1 MTGKEEGSRV
11 KVKDLMSGEF
21 QTIGEEEFLSRAV
34 GMFREGAV
42 KPGGAL
48 LVVDGKGRCRGVLTE
63 RMIVRSRLDPSRT
76 KVKAVYR
83 PSPSLSPE
91 EGAEEAAR
99 LMVENDLKH
108 LPVVEGEKVV
118 GVVTDMALLQRM
130 VEGEDG
136 SRPVREVA
144 TREVRTIDENES
156 LATALAVMREEGV
169 SRLPVTRRGK
179 PVGIITMHDLVVR
192 VIRPKDQVRFGDLA
206 GEKPRPLGTPV
217 RGLMSEPLLG
227 VRPDATLREAV
238 RLMAER
244 NVASLAVMEDGRLE
258 GILTKSD
265 LLSSLARK
273 EEKGGVYLQLSLDRS
288 AVDDLEYERMV
299 SDLKGFARKYAQ
311 QVRGG
316 VLTAHF
322 KRVGSRR
329 GSQPLVSCRLTVRG
343 KEQLVGVGEGW
354 GFAQALSSAMGHVE
368 RRLMRSREREKDR
381 RLEERL
387 LEKFVWE

>member
-1 MTGKEEGSRV
+1 M
-11 KVKDLMSGEF
+11 KVKDLMSREF
-21 QTIGEEEFLSRAV
+21 QTIGEEEFLSKAV
-34 GMFREGAV
+34 GMFREA
-42 KPGGAL
+42 GGAL

-83 PSPSLSPE
+83 PSPLLSPE
-91 EGAEEAAR
+91 EEAEEAAR

-108 LPVVEGEKVV
+108 LPVVEGGRIV
-118 GVVTDMALLQRM
+118 GVVADMALLQRM

-206 GEKPRPLGTPV
+206 GEKPRPLSTPV
-217 RGLMSEPLLG
+217 RGLMSEPLLW

-238 RLMAER
+238 ALMAEK
-244 NVASLAVMEDGRLE
+244 NVASLAVMEDGKLE

-265 LLSSLARK
+265 LLSALARK
-273 EEKGGVYLQLSLDRS
+273 ERGGGVYLQLSLDRS
-288 AVDDLEYERMV
+288 AVDGLEYERML
-299 SDLKGFARKYAQ
+299 SELKGFIRKYAQ

-322 KRVGSRR
+322 KRVG
-329 GSQPLVSCRLTVRG
+329 GKGQPLVSCRLTVRG
-343 KEQLVGVGEGW
+343 REQLVGVGEGW
-354 GFAQALSSAMGHVE
+354 GFLQALSSALGHLE
-368 RRLMRSREREKDR
+368 RRLMRSREREKDH

-387 LEKFVWE
+387 LERFVWE

>member
-1 MTGKEEGSRV
+1 M
-11 KVKDLMSGEF
+11 KVKDLMSEEF

-34 GMFREGAV
+34 GMFREGGV
-42 KPGGAL
+42 KAGGAL
-48 LVVDGKGRCRGVLTE
+48 LVVDRRGKCKGVLTE
-63 RMIVRSRLDPSRT
+63 RMIVRSRLDPSKTR
-76 KVKAVYR
+76 VKAVYR
-83 PSPSLSPE
+83 SSPLLSPE
-91 EGAEEAAR
+91 EEVEEAAR

-108 LPVVEGEKVV
+108 LPVVENGRIV

-130 VEGEDG
+130 AEGEGG

-156 LATALAVMREEGV
+156 LAAALAVMREEGV

-217 RGLMSEPLLG
+217 RGLMSEPLLWI
-227 VRPDATLREAV
+227 RPDATLREAV
-238 RLMAER
+238 RLMAEK

-265 LLSSLARK
+265 LLSALARK
-273 EEKGGVYLQLSLDRS
+273 EERGGVYLQLSLDRS
-288 AVDDLEYERMV
+288 AVDDLEYERML
-299 SDLKGFARKYAQ
+299 SDLKGFIRKYAQ

-322 KRVGSRR
+322 KRVGSRKE
-329 GSQPLVSCRLTVRG
+329 GQPLVSCRLTVRG
-343 KEQLVGVGEGW
+343 REQLVGVGEGW
-354 GFAQALSSAMGHVE
+354 GFAQALSSAMEHVE
-368 RRLMRSREREKDR
+368 KRLMRSREREKDH